1 MQAPE
6 GSAGSSLMKMALPA
20 LRFLLSK
27 ESRWIIT
34 CENGEPVSGVTGKVR
49 GYLQASRRIH
59 GKAVTTSP

>member
-34 CENGEPVSGVTGKVR
+34 W
-49 GYLQASRRIH
+49 
-59 GKAVTTSP
+59 